1 MVMAP
6 GVCALSRR
14 ILPSTCDAG
23 TVRWVADRGAIPYPR
38 HRCGCAFTSGPEIMR
53 AGALDEAQTE
63 AVLDLPLVRL
73 RLRFVRD
80 AGEPAP
86 AGYMGSAWRGALG
99 RLLRRAACI
108 TRLER
113 CDACL
118 LRYECPYAYVF
129 ETPPPPGS
137 SKMRKYPAAPHP
149 FVLEPAEW
157 FEPEDG
163 ARPVRPEGQIYDLG
177 LVLLGRAVRHAPYL
191 MWALSEAAR
200 DGLGGA
206 RVRLAL
212 QAVHI
217 LEDGRWRPLEA
228 GPMPPLPASGVPP
241 SAPPRRVRLR
251 FLTPL
256 RLVHDGRVLREHE
269 LSFSAFFRSLLRR
282 ASLVHYF
289 HGARELDLDFRAL
302 VEASEEVSWEPER
315 LAWVE
320 LWRRSSRQRRRIPLH
335 GIVGSVCVEGP
346 AVAPFWPFVV
356 LGSVIHAG
364 RAATMGL
371 GRYVL
376 EEAAP

>member
-1 MVMAP
+1 M
-6 GVCALSRR
+6 
-14 ILPSTCDAG
+14 
-23 TVRWVADRGAIPYPR
+23 
-38 HRCGCAFTSGPEIMR
+38 
-53 AGALDEAQTE
+53 LDEAQAG

-73 RLRFVRD
+73 RLQFARH
-80 AGEPAP
+80 AGETAP
-86 AGYMGSAWRGALG
+86 AGYMGSAWRGAMG

-113 CDACL
+113 CDSCM

-129 ETPPPPGS
+129 ETPPPPES
-137 SKMRKYPAAPHP
+137 SRMRKYPAAPHP
-149 FVLEPAEW
+149 FVLEPAES
-157 FEPEDG
+157 FRPEDA
-163 ARPVRPEGQIYDLG
+163 ARPVRPEGETYGLG
-177 LVLLGRAVRHAPYL
+177 LVLIGRAVRYAPYL
-191 MWALSEAAR
+191 VWALSEAAR
-200 DGLGGA
+200 DGIGEA
-206 RVRLAL
+206 RVRLTL
-212 QAVHI
+212 QAVHL
-217 LEDGRWRPLEA
+217 LEEGRWRTLEP

-256 RLVHDGRVLREHE
+256 RIVRDGRVLRERE
-269 LSFSAFFRSLLRR
+269 LTFSAFLRSMLRR

-302 VEASEEVSWEPER
+302 AEASEGVSWEPER

-320 LWRRSSRQRRRIPLH
+320 LWRHSSRQRRRVPLH
-335 GIVGSVCVEGP
+335 GIVGSVCVDGP

-376 EEAAP
+376 EEVEP